1 MRKFNKV
8 ICMTSVAFCLSFSV
22 YSQDISLN
30 INNIT
35 VKEAIEQLKEKSGYS
50 FVFSSSDVNTNKIIS
65 IVANKSNI
73 EEIIEQILQGQ
84 SSLSYEIQGTK
95 IIIKKTESTNA
106 APVKKIKA
114 TGKVMDTNGE
124 PIIGAT
130 VKEQG
135 SLNGAITDID
145 GNFSLDV
152 ADNAI
157 LEISYIGYQTY
168 RLKPQ
173 NGKLSTITLVEDSET
188 LEEVVVVGYGTM
200 KKRDLTGAVS
210 SVGADKLKERSFGNA
225 LQSMAGQ
232 ISGVQITQTQGAP
245 GMAPTIKV
253 RGSSSI
259 NAGTSP
265 LYVIDGIPLEDNTE
279 TNTGGKSNSM
289 TFNRNPLNNIN
300 PNDIES
306 IEILKDAS
314 SAAIYGS
321 RGANGV
327 VLVTT
332 KQGKAGKTKIDAN
345 YEFGISR
352 VNRRIDVMDAKEW
365 MDFEI
370 AARNNTWATILK
382 NNLNAVRGNDTM
394 IPAEFSDPEWLE
406 RIGNGT
412 DWQDVLFRTAFTHNA
427 QVSASGGSEKT
438 QFMFSVGYLDQEGV
452 VDQNNYSRL
461 SIRSNINHKFNK
473 P

>member
-1 MRKFNKV
+1 M
-8 ICMTSVAFCLSFSV
+8 
-22 YSQDISLN
+22 
-30 INNIT
+30 
-35 VKEAIEQLKEKSGYS
+35 
-50 FVFSSSDVNTNKIIS
+50 
-65 IVANKSNI
+65 
-73 EEIIEQILQGQ
+73 
-84 SSLSYEIQGTK
+84 
-95 IIIKKTESTNA
+95 
-106 APVKKIKA
+106 KKIKA
-114 TGKVMDTNGE
+114 TGKVVDTNGD
-124 PIIGAT
+124 PVIGAT

-135 SLNGAITDID
+135 TSNGTISDMD
-145 GNFSLDV
+145 GNFSFEV
-152 ADNAI
+152 ADNAD
-157 LEISYIGYQTY
+157 LEVSYVGYQS
-168 RLKPQ
+168 LHIKVQ
-173 NGKLSTITLVEDSET
+173 NGKVPAIILKEDTET
-188 LEEVVVVGYGTM
+188 LDEVVVVGYGTM

-210 SVGADKLKERSFGNA
+210 SISANKLKERSFGNA

-265 LYVIDGIPLEDNTE
+265 LYVIDGIPLEDNTG
-279 TNTGGKSNSM
+279 TNAAGKASDMSFNS
-289 TFNRNPLNNIN
+289 NPLNNIN

-365 MDFEI
+365 MEFET
-370 AARNNTWATILK
+370 AARNNTWATTLK
-382 NNLNAVRGNDTM
+382 NNPDAVRGNNTM
-394 IPAEFSDPEWLE
+394 IPTEFPIPNGWQELE
-406 RIGNGT
+406 MEQTGKTCCSERHLLIMSRFPLPV
-412 DWQDVLFRTAFTHNA
+412 VLKNSVHVFR
-427 QVSASGGSEKT
+427 
-438 QFMFSVGYLDQEGV
+438 
-452 VDQNNYSRL
+452 RL
-461 SIRSNINHKFNK
+461 SGSGRSGRSKRI
-473 P
+473 